1 MNVREAIE
9 IISSY
14 IDVLYNQGVL
24 FDNEIQELSDAED
37 AIYEFL
43 NAIEV

>member
-1 MNVREAIE
+1 MNVREAME

-14 IDVLYNQGVL
+14 IDVFYHPGIL
-24 FDNEIQELSDAED
+24 FDNEFQELSDAED

-43 NAIEV
+43 NAMEV